1 MIRKRY
7 ILFISLILIIIV
19 LVLVFDKNNPEILE
33 ENKVCLNNKC
43 FVVEVADT
51 LEKRTKG
58 LMDRESLAQDKGML
72 FIFDKEEEYSF
83 WMKNTL
89 IPLDIIWINK
99 DKQVVDIEKNV
110 QPCQTDPCLRY
121 SPDQK
126 AKYVLELNAGQSDQA
141 QIKIGDKLT
150 LTF

>member
-72 FIFDKEEEYSF
+72 FILF
-83 WMKNTL
+83 L
-89 IPLDIIWINK
+89 IKKRNILF
-99 DKQVVDIEKNV
+99 
-110 QPCQTDPCLRY
+110 
-121 SPDQK
+121 
-126 AKYVLELNAGQSDQA
+126 G
-141 QIKIGDKLT
+141 
-150 LTF
+150 